1 MCFLR
6 VRVLGHEVWMCSF
19 KNAATRRHCHCI
31 YGGKLGRPQVPGCW
45 DQPHGSVTLQ
55 GMAGNYLGSSLSC
68 CGHLS
73 ARTLFQRGT
82 GTSIPLVRVPENS
95 PGQVGVNSRGV
106 TFIGSG
112 TCMAHV
118 CVCVCRHR
126 LCYRINIV
134 EGSRTLQ
141 TSQCL
146 QIQESLGNCL
156 ASWFD

>member
-1 MCFLR
+1 M
-6 VRVLGHEVWMCSF
+6 
-19 KNAATRRHCHCI
+19 
-31 YGGKLGRPQVPGCW
+31 
-45 DQPHGSVTLQ
+45 
-55 GMAGNYLGSSLSC
+55 
-68 CGHLS
+68 
-73 ARTLFQRGT
+73 FQRGT

-112 TCMAHV
+112 TCMAGVCVGV
-118 CVCVCRHR
+118 CVCGHR

-156 ASWFD
+156 AS